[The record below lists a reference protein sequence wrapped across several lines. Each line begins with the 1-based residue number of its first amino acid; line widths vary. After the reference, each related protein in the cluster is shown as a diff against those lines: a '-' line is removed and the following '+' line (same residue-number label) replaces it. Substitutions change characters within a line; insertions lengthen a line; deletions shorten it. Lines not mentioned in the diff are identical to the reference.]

1 MQNPVTPVAFSSTE
15 TLLQTWES
23 IGLANPWI
31 RNAWD
36 PSFSKSTL
44 CYCSTLDVLKTNLAY
59 RNWCLGQGF
68 YYKNLCFINQV
79 NGGDEWL
86 TIKDDY
92 AFESIT
98 FARIINNNKFDIL
111 INRLLVAPKDQC
123 IKLKY

>member
-1 MQNPVTPVAFSSTE
+1 MQNPVTPDAVSNTE

-23 IGLANPWI
+23 IGLNYRWI

-36 PSFSKSTL
+36 PSFSKSML
-44 CYCSTLDVLKTNLAY
+44 WYCSTIEGLQINLAY
-59 RNWCLGQGF
+59 GNWCLGQGF
-68 YYKNLCFINQV
+68 CYKNLCFINQV

-98 FARIINNNKFDIL
+98 FRRYIKNETFDIL
-111 INRLLVAPKDQC
+111 INRLLGATKEQC
-123 IKLKY
+123 IHLKY